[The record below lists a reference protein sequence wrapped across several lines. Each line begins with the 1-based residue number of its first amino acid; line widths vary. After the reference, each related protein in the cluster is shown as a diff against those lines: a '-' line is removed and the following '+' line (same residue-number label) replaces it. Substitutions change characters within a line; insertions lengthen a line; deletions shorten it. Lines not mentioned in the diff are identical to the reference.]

1 MPAITAVVLGG
12 TSIYG
17 GSGTI
22 LGTALAVLVVGYFQ
36 TGLQIIG
43 VSSHIASALSGALL
57 VVVVAMRSLSEIG
70 RAYFQLWRVLNST
83 GKQKA

>member
-1 MPAITAVVLGG
+1 MAC
-12 TSIYG
+12 
-17 GSGTI
+17 SGTI

-70 RAYFQLWRVLNST
+70 RAHFQLWRVLNST